1 MLTAVL
7 LPVHGDQD
15 PDCTGNREVQERCEA
30 QFHQQTSGNFTV
42 DCNSGIVQDYADCL
56 GEATKCTDQA
66 EAVIIQNMLNYEFGY
81 TASQDEEDGVN
92 EKRRVSCR
100 FYCYPSK

>member
-42 DCNSGIVQDYADCL
+42 DCSSGIVQDYADCL

-66 EAVIIQNMLNYEFGY
+66 EAVTIQNMLNMSSGILL
-81 TASQDEEDGVN
+81 VRMR
-92 EKRRVSCR
+92 KIV
-100 FYCYPSK
+100 